1 MSSSQSLSSPVD
13 PTGFTY
19 VVGIDVGS
27 ERLIST
33 VCSPDKRPLGKP
45 SEVSNDRL
53 GFQRLEQ
60 SLRALGVEPT
70 RLLIGLEATSRYNE
84 NLYQFLAG
92 QGYTLCLLHPRQT
105 HQFAQQ
111 RGLRAKT
118 DRLDAGTIARVLL
131 SGEARVGYVPDEL
144 IATYR
149 ELERLHSQ
157 LTAESARS
165 QNEIHAMLVVLFPE
179 FTQVFADPCGATA
192 LGVLKRYPGAAALAR
207 AGVDAVAATLR
218 ELAPRRYGQPT
229 ATELVRLASHSVA
242 SGVATS
248 ARALSLK
255 VLCDQ
260 LDHTLSNL
268 AQLQQELD
276 RLFDGDDAATTLS
289 SVPEFGRQ
297 TVAVLRAE
305 LGDVTRFSRTEQA
318 VAYVGLDLQVRQ
330 SGKWKGQV
338 KLSKRGSGRVRAVL
352 YMAARR
358 SLRHHDSPFAAY
370 YRRLVARGLKGCE
383 ALMAVMRKMLL
394 VACHL
399 LRSNEAYDP
408 AKVCVVPGTTHTFAG
423 GLTNSMAST
432 ELSHP
437 SSRI

>member
-1 MSSSQSLSSPVD
+1 MSSSQILSSPVN
-13 PTGFTY
+13 PAGFAY

-27 ERLIST
+27 EHLVYTI
-33 VCSPDKRPLGKP
+33 CQPDKRPLGKP
-45 SEVSNDRL
+45 TGVGNDRP
-53 GFQRLEQ
+53 GFEQ
-60 SLRALGVEPT
+60 LDHSLRGLAVEPA
-70 RLLIGLEATSRYNE
+70 RILIGLEATARYNE
-84 NLYQFLAG
+84 NVYQFLAG

-105 HQFAQQ
+105 HQFAEQ

-118 DRLDAGTIARVLL
+118 DRLDATTIARLLL

-157 LTAESARS
+157 LTEESARY
-165 QNEIHAMLVVLFPE
+165 QNEIHALLVVLFPE

-192 LGVLKRYPGAAALAR
+192 LGVLKRYPGAAALVR
-207 AGVDAVAATLR
+207 AGVETVTATLR
-218 ELAPRRYGQPT
+218 ELAPRRYGRPT
-229 ATELVRLASHSVA
+229 AAELVRLASHSVA
-242 SGVATS
+242 SGVAPS

-260 LDHTLSNL
+260 LEHTLANL
-268 AQLQQELD
+268 AQIAQELE
-276 RLFDGDDAATTLS
+276 RLFDGDEGASTLS

-297 TVAVLRAE
+297 TIAVLRAE
-305 LGDVTRFSRTEQA
+305 LGDVTRFARIDQA

-338 KLSKRGSGRVRAVL
+338 KLSKRGSGRVRRVL
-352 YMAARR
+352 YMTA
-358 SLRHHDSPFAAY
+358 LRALKRQDSPFAAY

-383 ALMAVMRKMLL
+383 ALIAVMRKMLI

-399 LRSNEAYDP
+399 LRSNDAYDP
-408 AKVCVVPGTTHTFAG
+408 AKVCALPGPAAHT
-423 GLTNSMAST
+423 
-432 ELSHP
+432 P
-437 SSRI
+437 SPGA

>member
-1 MSSSQSLSSPVD
+1 MSTSDALASPVD
-13 PTGFTY
+13 PADFAY

-27 ERLIST
+27 ERLVYTI
-33 VCSPDKRPLGKP
+33 CQPDKRPLVKP
-45 SEVSNDRL
+45 TEVGNDRA
-53 GFQRLEQ
+53 GFGQLDHA
-60 SLRALGVEPT
+60 LAALGVEPA
-70 RLLIGLEATSRYNE
+70 RILVGLEATSRYSE

-92 QGYTLCLLHPRQT
+92 QGYTRCLLHPRQT
-105 HQFAQQ
+105 HQFAAQ

-118 DRLDAGTIARVLL
+118 DRLDASTIARVLL

-157 LTAESARS
+157 LTAESARY
-165 QNEIHAMLVVLFPE
+165 QNEIHALLVVLFPE

-192 LGVLKRYPGAAALAR
+192 LGVLTRYPGATAITA
-207 AGVDAVAATLR
+207 AGVEALTATLR
-218 ELAPRRYGQPT
+218 ELAPRRYGRPT
-229 ATELVRLASHSVA
+229 AVELVRLASQSAA
-242 SGVATS
+242 SGVATP

-260 LDHTLSNL
+260 LAHTLANL
-268 AQLQQELD
+268 AQLEQELD
-276 RLFDGDDAATTLS
+276 RVFDGDEGASTLK

-297 TVAVLRAE
+297 TIAVLRAE
-305 LGDVTRFSRTEQA
+305 LGDLRRFSRIDQA

-338 KLSKRGSGRVRAVL
+338 KLSKRGSGRVRRVL
-352 YMAARR
+352 YMAA
-358 SLRHHDSPFAAY
+358 LRALTRADSPFAAY

-383 ALMAVMRKMLL
+383 ALTAVMRKMLI

-399 LRSNEAYDP
+399 LRS
-408 AKVCVVPGTTHTFAG
+408 
-423 GLTNSMAST
+423 T
-432 ELSHP
+432 EV
-437 SSRI
+437 